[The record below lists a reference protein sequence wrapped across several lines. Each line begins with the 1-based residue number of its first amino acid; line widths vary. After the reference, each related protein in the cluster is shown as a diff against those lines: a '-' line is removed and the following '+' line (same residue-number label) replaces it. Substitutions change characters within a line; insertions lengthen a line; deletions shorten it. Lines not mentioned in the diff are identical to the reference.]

1 MSLLSRAGVQY
12 KTIILKKITKLPPFS
27 EILPYDQ
34 LVPRAWFFLISV
46 LLSKIYVSYYCIYR
60 DSLCETSLHSRTLL
74 CVSLAVL
81 PAEVCHRLQL
91 AGAVHQHSPVYRYP
105 ITVI

>member
-74 CVSLAVL
+74 CVSLAV
-81 PAEVCHRLQL
+81 CCQL
-91 AGAVHQHSPVYRYP
+91 KS
-105 ITVI
+105 VIGSSWLELYTSIPQYIGIPSL